1 LTKGELPYTIP
12 TVGDSTAID
21 LASQKRDNSVSEY
34 RVQPMSP
41 KPLKW
46 VGSSRESLGRFPG
59 PVRREFGYALYLA
72 QLGMSGLNV
81 KALKGFG
88 GAGVLQVV
96 ASHHGDTYRV
106 VYTVAFAKAVF
117 VLHAFQKKSK
127 RGSTTPRKEIELI
140 RSRLAVA
147 ERAYCELY
155 EGK

>member
-1 LTKGELPYTIP
+1 
-12 TVGDSTAID
+12 
-21 LASQKRDNSVSEY
+21 
-34 RVQPMSP
+34 MSP
-41 KPLKW
+41 KPLEW

-72 QLGMSGLNV
+72 QLGMSGLKV

-96 ASHHGDTYRV
+96 ASHNGDTYRA

-117 VLHAFQKKSK
+117 VLHAFKKKSK
-127 RGSTTPRKEIELI
+127 HGSTTPRKEIELI

-147 ERAYCELY
+147 NRAYSELY